1 MNASDPYEAITDKDY
16 ADAMRNR
23 DRPLTDRPIGGNTA
37 HKRAASAAASEAF
50 SHDASDRLAEL
61 MEARAKDR
69 SERERYKLARRVAT
83 HAAALAALNA
93 TGCGTN
99 NGWLAHRGRNEW
111 PCAPCRDAHR
121 NHPTTDPQENR

>member
-1 MNASDPYEAITDKDY
+1 MTIDPNKAITPKAY
-16 ADAMRNR
+16 AEQTRNLG
-23 DRPLTDRPIGGNTA
+23 RPLTDKGVGHYTA
-37 HKRAASAAASEAF
+37 GKRSAAAAASEAF

-61 MEARAKDR
+61 MEARARDR
-69 SERERYKLARRVAT
+69 NTAQRRELELRVAK

-99 NGWLAHRGRNEW
+99 NGWKAHRGRNEW
-111 PCAPCRDAHR
+111 PCKPCRDAHR